1 MVNIK
6 FPETNVINYI
16 FSMTGY
22 KPGVSSTSYDP
33 TTSML
38 IDPRV
43 RATLK
48 HYAFRVPSYLLG
60 KVKVGDVV
68 VCKCTNGYQ
77 VCEVVSVND
86 TVPASYEIS
95 SLSPVVAVVNM
106 EQFFE
111 DLEQQNLLKQMEKQ
125 LIEERKKLE
134 KRIGW
139 DLLAEKDPKFK
150 AMLDSFRA
158 AGGQF

>member
-6 FPETNVINYI
+6 FPETNVINCI
-16 FSMTGY
+16 FSMT
-22 KPGVSSTSYDP
+22 KDKAGVSSTSYDP
-33 TTSML
+33 ISGV
-38 IDPRV
+38 INDPRV

-48 HYAFRVPSYLLG
+48 HYAFRVPSYLQG
-60 KVKVGDVV
+60 KIRVGDAV

-77 VCEVVSVND
+77 VCEVISIND
-86 TVPASYEIS
+86 TVPASYEVS

-125 LIEERKKLE
+125 LLEERKKLE

-150 AMLDSFRA
+150 EMLDSFRA